1 MPHTRFLNYLE
12 HERRFSAH
20 TVVAYRNDLR
30 QFREFIGQL
39 YGIEDYAEV
48 SHHIVRAWLIY
59 LLEKEQTTA
68 TIRRKLSTLKAFF
81 RFRCRRGLQEQN
93 PTTKVTSPKLP
104 RRLPTVVAAEALE
117 QLLTSFRDRTDFSG
131 LRDRL
136 VLELLYGTGMRRAE
150 LIELRRRDVDLVNR
164 RLLVRGKGGK
174 ERLVPFGKLLAE
186 CIEAYEGA
194 RVREWPDADTV
205 PQLLL
210 TDRGKPLY
218 PKWVYN
224 KVKAYLG
231 TVTTERKRGP
241 HTLRHS
247 FATHLS
253 DNGADLNAI
262 KTLLGH
268 ANLAATQVYTHNSIE
283 KLKQVYQQAH
293 PKAGEQRD
301 APERGTAGDK
311 L

>member
-1 MPHTRFLNYLE
+1 MPHTSFLNYLE

-20 TVVAYRNDLR
+20 TLVAYRNDLR
-30 QFREFIGQL
+30 QFRQFVEQV
-39 YGIEDYAEV
+39 YGLEDYAEV
-48 SHHIVRAWLIY
+48 DHQVVRAWLVY
-59 LLEKEQTTA
+59 LLEQGLSTA

-81 RFRCRRGLQEQN
+81 RFRCRRGLQDQN
-93 PTTKVTSPKLP
+93 PTARVTSPKLP
-104 RRLPTVVAAEALE
+104 RRLPTVVAASALAE
-117 QLLTSFRDRTDFSG
+117 LLATFRERTDFSG
-131 LRDRL
+131 LRDGL
-136 VLELLYGTGMRRAE
+136 VLELLYGTGVRRAE
-150 LIELRRRDVDLVNR
+150 LIGLQRRDVDLVRR
-164 RLLVRGKGGK
+164 RLRVRGKGGK
-174 ERLVPFGKLLAE
+174 ERLVPFGKWLAE
-186 CIEAYEGA
+186 RIEAYEVA
-194 RVREWPDADTV
+194 RQAEWPDADSV

-293 PKAGEQRD
+293 PKGGGE
-301 APERGTAGDK
+301 AEPPERASAGDAG
-311 L
+311 

>member
-1 MPHTRFLNYLE
+1 MPDTAFVNYLE
-12 HERRFSAH
+12 HERRFSPH
-20 TVVAYRNDLR
+20 TIVAYRNDLR
-30 QFREFIGQL
+30 QFRDFLGRIYEIA
-39 YGIEDYAEV
+39 DYADV
-48 SHHIVRAWLIY
+48 THHMVRAWLVS
-59 LLEKEQTTA
+59 LLEQDQTAA
-68 TIRRKLSTLKAFF
+68 TIRRKLSTLKALY
-81 RFRCRRGLQEQN
+81 RFRCRRGVQDHN

-104 RRLPTVVAAEALE
+104 RRLPTVVGATALE
-117 QLLTSFRDRTDFSG
+117 QLLVTFSDRTDFSG
-131 LRDRL
+131 LRDGL

-150 LIELRRRDVDLVNR
+150 LIELRRADVDLNQR
-164 RLLVRGKGGK
+164 RILVRGKGGK
-174 ERLVPFGKLLAE
+174 ERLIPFGDWLAQR
-186 CIEAYEGA
+186 IEAYEAA
-194 RVREWPDADTV
+194 RTQAWGEAAGV

-231 TVTTERKRGP
+231 TVTTEPKRGP

-268 ANLAATQVYTHNSIE
+268 ANLAATQVYTHNSID
-283 KLKQVYQQAH
+283 KLKKVYQQAH
-293 PKAGEQRD
+293 PKAGEPDELPRSKAAD
-301 APERGTAGDK
+301 SE
-311 L
+311 